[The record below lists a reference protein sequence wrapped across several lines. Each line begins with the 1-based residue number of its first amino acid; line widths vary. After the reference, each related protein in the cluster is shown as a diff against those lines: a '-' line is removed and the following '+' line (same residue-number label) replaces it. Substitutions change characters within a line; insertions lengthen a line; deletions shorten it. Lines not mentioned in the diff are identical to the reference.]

1 MKTSERI
8 LMVSL
13 TLFNTHGEPNVSS
26 VDIANELG
34 ISPGNLYYHF
44 KGKDSIISSLF
55 EMYRQRMSKIL
66 LAPNKENLSLEE
78 FFYYLLMILE
88 TSNLFIFLYRNPTEL
103 SEKYPQVARGLARIL
118 STKKK
123 VFQQCIQSFANQ
135 QQLKG
140 DRMQQQQMVELIG
153 LVCTQSPNYHLMLG
167 EDITEGNYVYGSL
180 AIILF
185 ALAPY
190 MNIDKEV
197 YQELYHSIISQ
208 QLKTE

>member
-1 MKTSERI
+1 
-8 LMVSL
+8 MVSL

-26 VDIANELG
+26 VDIANELD

-44 KGKDSIISSLF
+44 KGKDTIVSSLF

-66 LAPNKENLSLEE
+66 LAPNKENLSMDE
-78 FFYYLLMILE
+78 FFYYLLLILE

-103 SEKYPQVARGLARIL
+103 SEKYPHVARGLGRIL

-123 VFQQCIQSFANQ
+123 VYQQCIQSFASQ

>member
-26 VDIANELG
+26 VDIANEMD

-44 KGKDSIISSLF
+44 KGKDTIISSLF

-66 LAPNKENLSLEE
+66 LAPNKEDLSLDD

-103 SEKYPQVARGLARIL
+103 SEKYPQVAKGLNRML

-123 VFQQCIQSFANQ
+123 VFQQCIESFSKQ
-135 QQLKG
+135 QKLFG
-140 DRMQQQQMVELIG
+140 DAAQQQQMVELIG

-197 YQELYHSIISQ
+197 YQDLYQSITSQ
-208 QLKTE
+208 QLKSV

>member
-8 LMVSL
+8 LMISL
-13 TLFNTHGEPNVSS
+13 TLFNSHGEPNVSS
-26 VDIANELG
+26 VDIANELD

-44 KGKDSIISSLF
+44 KGKDTIVSSLF

-66 LAPNKENLSLEE
+66 LAPNKENLSMDE

-118 STKKK
+118 STKKN

>member
-26 VDIANELG
+26 VDIANEMD

-44 KGKDSIISSLF
+44 KGKETIISSLF

-66 LAPNKENLSLEE
+66 LAPNKEDLSLDD

-103 SEKYPQVARGLARIL
+103 SEKYPQVAKGLSRML
-118 STKKK
+118 SAKKK
-123 VFQQCIQSFANQ
+123 VFQQCIESFTKQ
-135 QQLKG
+135 QKLFG
-140 DRMQQQQMVELIG
+140 DKAQQQQMVELIG

-190 MNIDKEV
+190 MNIDKEI
-197 YQELYHSIISQ
+197 YQDLHQSITSQ
-208 QLKTE
+208 QLKSV

>member
-26 VDIANELG
+26 VDIANELD

-66 LAPNKENLSLEE
+66 LAPNKEKLSLDE

-103 SEKYPQVARGLARIL
+103 SEKYPQVAKGLGRIL

-123 VFQQCIQSFANQ
+123 VFQQCIQSFADQ

-140 DRMQQQQMVELIG
+140 DRMQQLQMVELIG

-190 MNIDKEV
+190 MNIEKEV
-197 YQELYHSIISQ
+197 YQELYQSIISQ
-208 QLKTE
+208 QLRAE

>member
-26 VDIANELG
+26 VDIANELD

-44 KGKDSIISSLF
+44 KGKDSIVSSLF

-66 LAPNKENLSLEE
+66 LAPNKDNLSLEE

-103 SEKYPQVARGLARIL
+103 SEKYPRVAKGLGRIL

-190 MNIDKEV
+190 MNIDKAV
-197 YQELYHSIISQ
+197 YQELYQSIVSQ
-208 QLKTE
+208 QLKNE

>member
-26 VDIANELG
+26 VDIANELD

-167 EDITEGNYVYGSL
+167 EDITEGNYVYDSL